1 MNLQKLKKDL
11 MSKGIF
17 VVASTNEITAG
28 LAWSVEGIEKVPR
41 LGELLFYKV
50 NGVEYGVKP
59 KKGNKHD
66 IQWYYDQLKTGMKGA
81 RGYSAGL
88 TQFLNVWIKKGEL
101 VIVFKGNKATASVTS
116 AKRLSSKEKCDAII
130 NGLKN
135 GSINEDELF
144 KTITKEYNLT
154 PDCVAAT
161 RWLIKEWGQEDIKNN
176 NEWPIR
182 FKKLYNLHGVKFLNK
197 YLNDLLFDSRSE
209 LSGGSSESIL
219 DGLYKKFKGDKI
231 VASPQLISEK
241 AIDNI
246 LLTEMNLNVSKKQ
259 NADEDVE
266 WTISKGRKSEFVVKY
281 QDGVASIYTVYG
293 SVLYKDIKTA
303 IEFRK
308 KMGEAFQARL
318 GKQATAASPRKYRPS
333 IRERMD
339 RDSYLDPLSRRI
351 DSEYP
356 GERDYKRKFNKFK
369 KEIQDIK
376 VLGFKPFYVW
386 SNFSEEDEKYHT
398 IIELRNAEIKLEPIS
413 SEKERLL
420 DALNTLNEKYKF
432 KILDIDGLS
441 ISFNAFIGNNCS
453 GNSNCFEL
461 RSIKGSDG
469 FDWFLKNIK
478 TECKLLEQ
486 VVEPFSDIKVT
497 ASKAESDNEDFYQS
511 VKKVANKY
519 QWTLKLTG
527 RSDEYHL
534 LKGDDQI
541 NVSYGYNSKF
551 NKHTYHIDVIHDTAG
566 HNYWLK
572 SQKEFNKTLDDICSK
587 LKKGEYNE
595 TRYEVT
601 ADLEEGEDPETEISA
616 FIDDV
621 NGLTIGGKRVF
632 NAEKKEDSIVIN
644 LLIKKFETDDMDRL
658 NEIVED
664 KLEILFPI
672 TQKWMDADKGQ
683 TWGDRKKAGD
693 ITMYVE
699 EFSPAEFSDQLV
711 IEDCSKIDWK
721 NLPTE
726 LHAIYTTLK
735 NDCET
740 LSGSNNFKVTADV
753 CEVKET
759 LGELNEENF
768 EGINKEH
775 DRLMYIKVTPEQF
788 LQLWKTSPNFN
799 GQQIQKIVYGF
810 KLALRTLNSKFENKG
825 ILIECFYKK
834 KDGKG
839 YIRVEYDKDLYIIYV
854 SRSEDNGEVKV
865 ITRKM
870 RKVIPTKN
878 FNLLSTSV
886 SSLAFERSNLPSGFK
901 PIWEDVSK

>member
-1 MNLQKLKKDL
+1 MDLQKLKKDL

-28 LAWSVEGIEKVPR
+28 LAWSVEGIEKVPK
-41 LGELLFYKV
+41 LGEVLFYKV

-66 IQWYYDQLKTGMKGA
+66 IHWYYDQLKTGMKGA
-81 RGYSAGL
+81 KGYSAGL

-116 AKRLSSKEKCDAII
+116 AKRLSSQEKCDAII

-182 FKKLYNLHGVKFLNK
+182 FRKLYELHGVKFLNK

-219 DGLYKKFKGDKI
+219 DGLYKKFNENK
-231 VASPQLISEK
+231 
-241 AIDNI
+241 
-246 LLTEMNLNVSKKQ
+246 
-259 NADEDVE
+259 
-266 WTISKGRKSEFVVKY
+266 
-281 QDGVASIYTVYG
+281 
-293 SVLYKDIKTA
+293 
-303 IEFRK
+303 
-308 KMGEAFQARL
+308 
-318 GKQATAASPRKYRPS
+318 ATAASPRKYRPS

-339 RDSYLDPLSRRI
+339 RDDAMLDPL
-351 DSEYP
+351 EYP
-356 GERDYKRKFNKFK
+356 KNIRGTIKKYNEFK
-369 KEIQDIK
+369 KKVDGISILGIKPFRAYIDTSNYEDADGIIPVVYVDIK
-376 VLGFKPFYVW
+376 NGKIKINCVD
-386 SNFSEEDEKYHT
+386 NEK
-398 IIELRNAEIKLEPIS
+398 A
-413 SEKERLL
+413 RLFDNL
-420 DALNTLNEKYKF
+420 DSINSKYKF
-432 KILDIDGLS
+432 KVLDTSDYNTIA
-441 ISFNAFIGNNCS
+441 FNASTSRN
-453 GNSNCFEL
+453 EL
-461 RSIKGSDG
+461 
-469 FDWFLKNIK
+469 
-478 TECKLLEQ
+478 
-486 VVEPFSDIKVT
+486 
-497 ASKAESDNEDFYQS
+497 
-511 VKKVANKY
+511 
-519 QWTLKLTG
+519 G
-527 RSDEYHL
+527 RSDTFEVSEKDFDSFARD
-534 LKGDDQI
+534 LKRECAIIENTLKVYSGVKVIASKEVKADSEGGDKYGVDAFIKDVNKLTINGKKVFKAEQRGDDI
-541 NVSYGYNSKF
+541 
-551 NKHTYHIDVIHDTAG
+551 A
-566 HNYWLK
+566 
-572 SQKEFNKTLDDICSK
+572 
-587 LKKGEYNE
+587 
-595 TRYEVT
+595 
-601 ADLEEGEDPETEISA
+601 
-616 FIDDV
+616 
-621 NGLTIGGKRVF
+621 
-632 NAEKKEDSIVIN
+632 IN
-644 LLIKKFETDDMDRL
+644 LLLKHFETTDMDKL

-683 TWGDRKKAGD
+683 TFGNRAKVGD
-693 ITMYVE
+693 IVLYTDE
-699 EFSPAEFSDQLV
+699 WSSQEFADHIL

-721 NLPTE
+721 DLPLE
-726 LHAIYTTLK
+726 LNSLYKTLK
-735 NDCET
+735 KDCDT

-878 FNLLSTSV
+878 FNILSTSV

-901 PIWEDVSK
+901 PIWEEVSK